1 MRFTTFVFTSL
12 FTASVFSAPAP
23 RAPLQVE
30 KYDGE
35 KTGKYIVTL
44 KDGVDPSTVHDGII
58 TSFSGLFN
66 GFILEN
72 GDNLESILANP
83 LVQSVSEDGIAH
95 GMATL
100 KTQTDAP
107 WGLSR
112 VSDSMR
118 VSRLDPK
125 ALDYEYIYLSPPK
138 TTDGKVDV
146 YVLDTGVNV
155 EHEGFEGRA
164 SWGFAAP
171 PFKQHDGNGH
181 GTHCAGTIASKQ
193 FGVSKHS
200 KIIAVKVLGDDS
212 RGSIEQIIAGL
223 EWTYYKI
230 KSTGHPSV
238 VSMSLGAAS
247 SLPLDTAVKFLVD
260 QGIHVVV
267 AAGNFNVDAKD
278 TSPAHVPEVITVGAV
293 DIINRRAW
301 FSNFGPVLDIF
312 APGVDIT
319 STWIGSNTAVNT
331 ISGTSM
337 ATPHV
342 AGLVADL
349 IALEGNIKPADMA
362 KKVVGLGKKLR
373 VGDPKGSP
381 NVLIFNGVQSP
392 TA

>member
-66 GFILEN
+66 GFVLEN
-72 GDNLESILANP
+72 DDHLESILANP
-83 LVQSVSEDGIAH
+83 LVESVSEDGIAQTS
-95 GMATL
+95 AI
-100 KTQTDAP
+100 TQGDAP

-112 VSDSMR
+112 VSTR
-118 VSRLDPK
+118 GRLSRRDPRPVN
-125 ALDYEYIYLSPPK
+125 YQYTYNENP
-138 TTDGKVDV
+138 GVEV
-146 YVLDTGVNV
+146 YVVDTGVNV
-155 EHEGFEGRA
+155 QHVEFEGRA

-171 PFKQHDGNGH
+171 GFKQQDGHGH
-181 GTHCAGTIASKQ
+181 GTHCAGTIASKR

-200 KIIAVKVLGDDS
+200 RIIAVKVLGDDGN
-212 RGSIEQIIAGL
+212 GSIAQIVSGL
-223 EWTYYKI
+223 EWIYVKVGQT
-230 KSTGHPSV
+230 SRPSV
-238 VSMSLGAAS
+238 VSMSLTAARS
-247 SLPLDTAVKFLVD
+247 DVLDNAVRALIN
-260 QGIHVVV
+260 QGNHVVA

-278 TSPAHVPEVITVGAV
+278 TSPARVPEAITVGAS
-293 DIINRRAW
+293 DINDVRAS
-301 FSNFGPVLDIF
+301 FSNFGPVLDVF
-312 APGVDIT
+312 APGVNIM
-319 STWIGSNTAVNT
+319 STWKGSNTALNV

-349 IALEGNIKPADMA
+349 IALGGYIRPADMA
-362 KKVVGLGKKLR
+362 KKITAMGQPGLISDTR
-373 VGDPKGSP
+373 GSP
-381 NVLIFNGVQSP
+381 NILINNGV
-392 TA
+392 